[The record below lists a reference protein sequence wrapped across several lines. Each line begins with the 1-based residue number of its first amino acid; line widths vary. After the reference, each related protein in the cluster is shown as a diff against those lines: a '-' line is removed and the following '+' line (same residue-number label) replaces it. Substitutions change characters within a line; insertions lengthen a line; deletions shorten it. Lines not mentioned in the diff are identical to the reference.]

1 MNTLTINLIVLTA
14 TLLIANI
21 VMFKIERK
29 TKPVKPVTPI
39 YKART
44 ILDDDLESLLN
55 EVILFIN
62 AVNVVSARYHESDDI
77 YVVAIIYTED

>member
-1 MNTLTINLIVLTA
+1 MNTLTIILIVSTIV
-14 TLLIANI
+14 LLITNI
-21 VMFKIERK
+21 VMFAIERK
-29 TKPVKPVTPI
+29 TKPATPI

-77 YVVAIIYTED
+77 YVVTIIYTED

>member
-1 MNTLTINLIVLTA
+1 MNTLTIILIALTA

-21 VMFKIERK
+21 VMFAIERK
-29 TKPVKPVTPI
+29 KKPTTPI

-44 ILDDDLESLLN
+44 ILDDDFESLLN

-77 YVVAIIYTED
+77 YVVSFIYTEE

>member
-1 MNTLTINLIVLTA
+1 MDILIIVLIVLVIV
-14 TLLIANI
+14 LWIANI
-21 VMFKIERK
+21 VIFTIERK
-29 TKPVKPVTPI
+29 EKSVTPI

-44 ILDDDLESLLN
+44 ILDDDFESLLN

-77 YVVAIIYTED
+77 YVVAFIYTED

>member
-1 MNTLTINLIVLTA
+1 MNTLTIILIALTA

-21 VMFKIERK
+21 VMFAIERK
-29 TKPVKPVTPI
+29 TKSVTPI

-77 YVVAIIYTED
+77 YVVTIIYTED

>member
-1 MNTLTINLIVLTA
+1 MDILTIILIVSTIV
-14 TLLIANI
+14 LLIANI
-21 VMFKIERK
+21 VMFTIERK
-29 TKPVKPVTPI
+29 TKSVTPI

-44 ILDDDLESLLN
+44 ILDDDLENLLK

>member
-1 MNTLTINLIVLTA
+1 MNTLTIILIVLTA

-21 VMFKIERK
+21 VMFAIERK
-29 TKPVKPVTPI
+29 EKSVTPI
-39 YKART
+39 HKART

-77 YVVAIIYTED
+77 YVVTIIYTED

>member
-1 MNTLTINLIVLTA
+1 MVIVLW
-14 TLLIANI
+14 IANLVI
-21 VMFKIERK
+21 SAIERK
-29 TKPVKPVTPI
+29 KKPTTPI
-39 YKART
+39 YKMRA

-77 YVVAIIYTED
+77 YVVTIIYTED

>member
-1 MNTLTINLIVLTA
+1 MNTLTIILIALTV

-21 VMFKIERK
+21 VMFAIERK
-29 TKPVKPVTPI
+29 TKSVTPI

-77 YVVAIIYTED
+77 YVVAFIYTEE

>member
-1 MNTLTINLIVLTA
+1 MNTLTIILIVLTA
-14 TLLIANI
+14 TLLITNI
-21 VMFKIERK
+21 VMFAIERNK
-29 TKPVKPVTPI
+29 KPTTPI

-44 ILDDDLESLLN
+44 ILDDDFESLLN

-77 YVVAIIYTED
+77 YVVTIIYTED